1 MSFLGLQTS
10 TGMSQRIHL
19 NPNIPRQSPMGGG
32 IGGGYA
38 PDPISRPTETQRF
51 SDNEMLA
58 NIQKWSSKVEDV
70 IETYTQPI
78 RPYVPAL
85 ARFLIVVTF
94 LEDALRILTQWGDQL
109 WYLQKH
115 RHFPWG
121 ISHLFL
127 LINVVAMLSGSF
139 GVISKRYPE
148 YSVFCLLGVVASQGI
163 GYGLLF
169 DLSFFLR
176 NLSVVGGLLMV
187 LSDSLQK
194 NKKLFA
200 GLPTLSETDRRK
212 YFQLAGRIL
221 LIFLFIGFVFQGNWS
236 FARVI
241 VSIVG
246 LGACV
251 MVAVGFKAKWS
262 ASFLV
267 ALLSIFN
274 VFINNWWSV
283 HAAHP
288 QRDFLK
294 YDFFQT
300 LSIVG
305 GLLLLV
311 NIGPG
316 GFSMDE
322 KKKVY

>member
-1 MSFLGLQTS
+1 
-10 TGMSQRIHL
+10 MSQRIHL
-19 NPNIPRQSPMGGG
+19 NPNMPRSGGTSSTMGAPMGGM
-32 IGGGYA
+32 GYT
-38 PDPISRPTETQRF
+38 PDPISRPTPVSGSY
-51 SDNEMLA
+51 SDNELLA
-58 NIQKWSSKVEDV
+58 NVQKWSSKAEDM

-78 RPYVPAL
+78 RPYVPAM

-127 LINVVAMLSGSF
+127 LINVVAMLAGSF
-139 GVISKRYPE
+139 GVISKRYPD
-148 YSVFCLLGVVASQGI
+148 YSVFCLFGVVIAQGL

-176 NLSVVGGLLMV
+176 NLSVIGGLLMV
-187 LSDSLQK
+187 LSDSLQSK
-194 NKKLFA
+194 KKLFA
-200 GLPTLSETDRRK
+200 GLPSLSETDRRK

-221 LIFLFIGFVFQGNWS
+221 LIFLFIGFIFQGNWS
-236 FARVI
+236 FARVL

-262 ASFLV
+262 ATFLV
-267 ALLSIFN
+267 VLLSVFN

-283 HAAHP
+283 HSAHP

-316 GFSMDE
+316 GISVDE

>member
-1 MSFLGLQTS
+1 MSAQ
-10 TGMSQRIHL
+10 QRIHL
-19 NPNIPRQSPMGGG
+19 NPNAPRAPMMGGG
-32 IGGGYA
+32 YT
-38 PDPISRPTETQRF
+38 PDPVRPRSPNQGINGGDDVLGQIKAYT
-51 SDNEMLA
+51 
-58 NIQKWSSKVEDV
+58 SKVEDM
-70 IETYTQPI
+70 IEAYTQPL
-78 RPYVPAL
+78 RPYVPAT

-121 ISHLFL
+121 LSHLFL
-127 LINVVAMLSGSF
+127 LINVVTMVACSF
-139 GVISKRYPE
+139 GVIAKRFPE
-148 YSVFCLLGVVASQGI
+148 YSVFGLLGVVVAQGL

-200 GLPTLSETDRRK
+200 GLPSLSETDRRK

-221 LIFLFIGFVFQGNWS
+221 LIFLFIGFVFQGSWS
-236 FARVI
+236 FARVL

-246 LGACV
+246 LGACI
-251 MVAVGFKAKWS
+251 MVAVGFKAKYS

-267 ALLSIFN
+267 LLLSIFN

-283 HAAHP
+283 HTAHP

-316 GFSMDE
+316 GISMDE

>member
-1 MSFLGLQTS
+1 MMGPGSGYTPEAVRPAGGARPS
-10 TGMSQRIHL
+10 Y
-19 NPNIPRQSPMGGG
+19 NAGGG
-32 IGGGYA
+32 LGAGGDG
-38 PDPISRPTETQRF
+38 DDVLSQVKR
-51 SDNEMLA
+51 L
-58 NIQKWSSKVEDV
+58 SSKVEDA
-70 IETYTQPI
+70 IEAYSHPI
-78 RPYVPAL
+78 KPYVPAT

-94 LEDALRILTQWGDQL
+94 IEDALRMLTQWSDQL

-115 RHFPWG
+115 RYFPWG
-121 ISHLFL
+121 ISHLFI
-127 LINVVAMLSGSF
+127 LINVVAMVACSF
-139 GVISKRYPE
+139 GVIAKKYPE
-148 YSVFCLLGVVASQGI
+148 YSVFGLLGVVLAQGL

-187 LSDSLQK
+187 LSDSLQNK
-194 NKKLFA
+194 KKLFA
-200 GLPTLSETDRRK
+200 GLPSMSENDRRK

-221 LIFLFIGFVFQGNWS
+221 LIFLFIGFIFQGNWS
-236 FARVI
+236 VARI
-241 VSIVG
+241 LVSIVG
-246 LGACV
+246 LGACI
-251 MVAVGFKAKWS
+251 MVAVGFKAKYS

-274 VFINNWWSV
+274 VLINNWWSV
-283 HAAHP
+283 HSAHP

-311 NIGPG
+311 NMGPG
-316 GFSMDE
+316 GISVDE

>member
-1 MSFLGLQTS
+1 M
-10 TGMSQRIHL
+10 
-19 NPNIPRQSPMGGG
+19 
-32 IGGGYA
+32 
-38 PDPISRPTETQRF
+38 
-51 SDNEMLA
+51 
-58 NIQKWSSKVEDV
+58 
-70 IETYTQPI
+70 
-78 RPYVPAL
+78 
-85 ARFLIVVTF
+85 
-94 LEDALRILTQWGDQL
+94 
-109 WYLQKH
+109 
-115 RHFPWG
+115 
-121 ISHLFL
+121 
-127 LINVVAMLSGSF
+127 VACSL
-139 GVISKRYPE
+139 GVITKRYPE
-148 YSVFCLLGVVASQGI
+148 YAVFGLLGVVIAQGL

-187 LSDSLQK
+187 LSDSLTNK
-194 NKKLFA
+194 KKLFA
-200 GLPTLSETDRRK
+200 GLPNISETDKRK
-212 YFQLAGRIL
+212 YVQLAGRIL
-221 LIFLFIGFVFQGNWS
+221 LIFLFIGFIFQGKWS
-236 FARVI
+236 FSRVL

-316 GFSMDE
+316 GISVDE

>member
-1 MSFLGLQTS
+1 
-10 TGMSQRIHL
+10 MSQRIHL
-19 NPNIPRQSPMGGG
+19 NPNAQRQQPMMGMQ
-32 IGGGYA
+32 GGGYT
-38 PDPISRPTETQRF
+38 PDPISRPSNSASF
-51 SDNEMLA
+51 GAGGNDDLLG
-58 NIQKWSSKVEDV
+58 KVQAYTARIEDL
-70 IETYTQPI
+70 IEAYTQPI
-78 RPYVPAL
+78 RPYVPAM

-94 LEDALRILTQWGDQL
+94 LEDALRIMTQWSDQL

-121 ISHLFL
+121 LSHLFL
-127 LINVVAMLSGSF
+127 LINVFAMLAGSF
-139 GVISKRYPE
+139 GVIGKKYPD
-148 YSVFCLLGVVASQGI
+148 YSVFCLLGVVVAQGL

-176 NLSVVGGLLMV
+176 NLSVIGGLLMV
-187 LSDSLQK
+187 LSDSLQNK
-194 NKKLFA
+194 KKLFA
-200 GLPTLSETDRRK
+200 GLPSISETDRRK

-221 LIFLFIGFVFQGNWS
+221 LIFLFIGFIFQGSWS

-246 LGACV
+246 LGACI

-262 ASFLV
+262 ATFLV
-267 ALLSIFN
+267 VLLSVFN

-283 HAAHP
+283 HSAHP

-316 GFSMDE
+316 GFSVDE

>member
-1 MSFLGLQTS
+1 
-10 TGMSQRIHL
+10 MSQRIHL
-19 NPNIPRQSPMGGG
+19 NPNVPRQQPAFQGMGPSVGG
-32 IGGGYA
+32 PGSGFGGYT
-38 PDPISRPTETQRF
+38 PDPLPRGGAGQVNY
-51 SDNEMLA
+51 SDNEFVA
-58 NIQKWSSKVEDV
+58 NVQKWSSKVEDA
-70 IETYTQPI
+70 IEVYTQPI
-78 RPYVPAL
+78 RPYVPAM

-109 WYLQKH
+109 WYLQKY
-115 RHFPWG
+115 RYLPWG

-127 LINVVAMLSGSF
+127 LINIVAMLGGSF
-139 GVISKRYPE
+139 GVIAKRYPD
-148 YSVFCLLGVVASQGI
+148 YSVFLLLGVVVAQGL

-176 NLSVVGGLLMV
+176 NLSVIGGLLMV
-187 LSDSLQK
+187 LSDSLA
-194 NKKLFA
+194 NKKKIFA

-212 YFQLAGRIL
+212 YFQLAGRVL
-221 LIFLFIGFVFQGNWS
+221 LIFLFIGFIFQGNWS
-236 FARVI
+236 LARVI

-246 LGACV
+246 LGACI

-283 HAAHP
+283 HSAHP

-294 YDFFQT
+294 YDLWVAFFSPQA
-300 LSIVG
+300 
-305 GLLLLV
+305 
-311 NIGPG
+311 
-316 GFSMDE
+316 
-322 KKKVY
+322 